1 MNMGKKQ
8 GHSRKHAKSFV
19 EILSIKLRE
28 TFERYL
34 DSSATLSTYVRPCS
48 KKAHSIHLT
57 RMTSNTTHL
66 AKHLET
72 WQHGSGKSLD
82 EASTEQIT
90 CILT

>member
-34 DSSATLSTYVRPCS
+34 DSSATLSNSWQTLSLDRNHASPPLLSTVDIVSGFTLMFTRYDWKCS
-48 KKAHSIHLT
+48 KSQKYIEI
-57 RMTSNTTHL
+57 R
-66 AKHLET
+66 
-72 WQHGSGKSLD
+72 SLK
-82 EASTEQIT
+82 
-90 CILT
+90 L

>member
-34 DSSATLSTYVRPCS
+34 DSSATLSTNVRPCS
-48 KKAHSIHLT
+48 KKTHSKHSKH
-57 RMTSNTTHL
+57 MTSNATHH
-66 AKHLET
+66 AKHL
-72 WQHGSGKSLD
+72 GNLSMKFRLNKP
-82 EASTEQIT
+82 
-90 CILT
+90 LVF